1 MDIPCCAEV
10 RLGSSGL
17 LQDPGKIHI
26 SSFSKSPD
34 FLFIS
39 FHFIIITIIIVI
51 TTTLLVLCGLVALAH
66 GERAEPDIKIT
77 RWKRRP
83 GNWKSES
90 MKKKSESAVS
100 KQEAWKLG

>member
-1 MDIPCCAEV
+1 MDIPCCAGV

-26 SSFSKSPD
+26 SSFSKSS
-34 FLFIS
+34 FL

-100 KQEAWKLG
+100 KQEALSLIHI